1 MRRFLLWLGLTVV
14 TVAAVAASFS
24 TLAGLAA
31 FTGWGERLSWL
42 LPASLDALGMTACL
56 VWLDAAAAEK
66 TRTYARWMTWG
77 AAGLS
82 IVGNGVGHLA
92 STGHLAQ
99 GLLLVVLVGA
109 VPPAALATTVHLI
122 VLVSSPQPKAVPV
135 PDAAPVPAVATIAVW
150 LWRPPSQR
158 IVPGPA
164 KPKTGTKP
172 KPSPRPPVKSGPESG
187 EVDDLLMQKA
197 QHVADEFEKKHG
209 KPPSRDDLKTELGIG
224 TTKATAVAAALKKKR
239 EAA

>member
-24 TLAGLAA
+24 TLAGLAT
-31 FTGWGERLSWL
+31 FTGWGHWLSWL

-56 VWLDAAAAEK
+56 VWLDGSAERK
-66 TRTYARWMTWG
+66 SRDYARWLTWV

-92 STGHLAQ
+92 STGHLSQ

-122 VLVSSPQPKAVPV
+122 VLVSSPSSQVEDKVAAVPV
-135 PDAAPVPAVATIAVW
+135 PDAAPVPAE
-150 LWRPPSQR
+150 
-158 IVPGPA
+158 
-164 KPKTGTKP
+164 KPKTTAVEVSKPKKAAQP
-172 KPSPRPPVKSGPESG
+172 KPSPTPVKSGPDSG
-187 EVDDLLMQKA
+187 TDVDDVLMQRA
-197 QHVADEFEKKHG
+197 RHVASAFEAEHG
-209 KPPSRDDLKTELGIG
+209 KPPGRDDLKPLLKCG
-224 TTKATAVAAALKKKR
+224 TTKATAVAAALRKER
-239 EAA
+239 EVA